1 MKNLFILSEEEK
13 NRILNLHETATKQ
26 HYLIN
31 EVGYGTGNWIDVNYQ
46 NKALTLNNYL
56 EMENDQGGDELKLN
70 AGVTFTIL
78 DANTLIAK
86 NTDFQIVGDYTGS
99 VSENSK
105 GNVKYTCN
113 TKRFSVEGRDLT
125 YWGEDFQSNV
135 QKAFDDL
142 CGEAASPQQGG
153 GQQGGGQQG
162 SSGKQGWNMDKV
174 IQKYNCLRG
183 EDFAEYQVYGDQY
196 GDVVK
201 LKLGKNK
208 NGQPVYGKMY
218 LQDGYMVNWDS
229 GVRIGKDDQYMACIN
244 SKLSFQ
250 TGKNFMS
257 TDANSGRPQM
267 ESLNRIAN
275 IIKEDIDAGVI
286 SVAGGSSSNNKNY
299 NGGKKQYTGPSNAQK
314 VQTKLKELD
323 PNAPQTGKMDQ
334 ATLTLVM
341 NILTNGK
348 PSEKKPEEILAT
360 NDEKINNTMVGA
372 TGGSQ
377 TTD

>member
-56 EMENDQGGDELKLN
+56 TMENDQGGDELKLN

-78 DANTLIAK
+78 DTNTLIAK

-99 VSENSK
+99 VSERAK

-125 YWGEDFQSNV
+125 YWGENFQSNV

-153 GQQGGGQQG
+153 GQQGG
-162 SSGKQGWNMDKV
+162 SGKQGWDLGKV
-174 IQKYNCLRG
+174 MTKYPCLYG
-183 EDFAEYQVYGDQY
+183 SDFADTNVQSTQY

-201 LKLGKNK
+201 LNLGKNK
-208 NGQPVYGKMY
+208 NNQPVFGKMY

-229 GVRIGKDDQYMACIN
+229 GVRIGKDDQYMACKN
-244 SKLSFQ
+244 NKLSFQ
-250 TGKNFMS
+250 TGKNQSM
-257 TDANSGRPQM
+257 TDQSSGKPQM
-267 ESLNRIAN
+267 ESLNKVGN
-275 IIKEDIDAGVI
+275 IIKEAIDTGVI
-286 SVAGGSSSNNKNY
+286 SAAGGISSKYSEGEKKY
-299 NGGKKQYTGPSNAQK
+299 NGPSNAQK

-323 PNAPQTGKMDQ
+323 PSSPQTGKMDQ
-334 ATLTLVM
+334 ETINKVMSLLNQGVKPPEPTPTPYQVQQTL
-341 NILTNGK
+341 
-348 PSEKKPEEILAT
+348 S
-360 NDEKINNTMVGA
+360 NTK
-372 TGGSQ
+372 S
-377 TTD
+377 DD